1 MRKAVI
7 FKDRAFAWRYRLLA
21 ANGEVIAQSEAYTR
35 KGSARRAILRNHP
48 EVMRIEVE

>member
-1 MRKAVI
+1 MRKAII
-7 FKDRAFAWRYRLLA
+7 FRDRAFRWRYRIKA

-35 KGSARRAILRNHP
+35 KGSARRAVLRNHP